1 MEERC
6 LEGEPLAFVAE
17 RSQDPRRVCIV
28 FRIFIE
34 RHLQ

>member
-17 RSQDPRRVCIV
+17 RSQDPDAVYR
-28 FRIFIE
+28 FL
-34 RHLQ
+34 HLH